1 MMYKRFITLLGI
13 SLGSLGPA
21 AGQAPSPRVVLA
33 QEQVAPITI
42 MLRTVSIPWPTPSLL
57 LYQDP
62 GKPPVH
68 FSYLF
73 AGTTERDPGTEL
85 LPAVKKVKTL
95 FYTQSSLPLVQLWS
109 GRLELD
115 AFQNTVHA
123 QNVLLGPLA
132 YGVIRGWRSPRQ
144 GYPGGPPSL
153 HFSGLSLTFHFG
165 RNAQTG
171 RPIEAWRRLS
181 RMVGNV
187 LN

>member
-1 MMYKRFITLLGI
+1 MYKRLITLLGI
-13 SLGSLGPA
+13 ALCSLAPA
-21 AGQAPSPRVVLA
+21 AGQTPAPRIILA
-33 QEQVAPITI
+33 REHVAPII
-42 MLRTVSIPWPTPSLL
+42 PMLRTVSNPVPPSSFL

-62 GKPPVH
+62 GIPPVH

-73 AGTTERDPGTEL
+73 AGATELDPGTEV
-85 LPAVKKVKTL
+85 LPSVKKVKTL

-109 GRLELD
+109 GRLELG
-115 AFQNTVHA
+115 AFQNTVHI

-132 YGVIRGWRSPRQ
+132 YGVMQGFRSSRR

-165 RNAQTG
+165 RNVRTE
-171 RPIEAWRRLS
+171 RSINAWRRLS

>member
-1 MMYKRFITLLGI
+1 MYNRLITLLGI
-13 SLGSLGPA
+13 ALCSLAPA
-21 AGQAPSPRVVLA
+21 AGQTPAPRIILA
-33 QEQVAPITI
+33 QEHVAPII
-42 MLRTVSIPWPTPSLL
+42 PMLRTVSNPVPPSSFL

-73 AGTTERDPGTEL
+73 VGATELDPGTEV
-85 LPAVKKVKTL
+85 LPSVKKVKTL
-95 FYTQSSLPLVQLWS
+95 LYTQSSLPLVQLWS
-109 GRLELD
+109 GRLELG
-115 AFQNTVHA
+115 AFQNTVHI

-132 YGVIRGWRSPRQ
+132 YGVMQGFRSSRR

-165 RNAQTG
+165 RNVRTE
-171 RPIEAWRRLS
+171 RSINAWRRLS

>member
-1 MMYKRFITLLGI
+1 MYKRLITLLGI
-13 SLGSLGPA
+13 ALCSLEPA
-21 AGQAPSPRVVLA
+21 AGQTPAPRIVPA
-33 QEQVAPITI
+33 QEHVAPII
-42 MLRTVSIPWPTPSLL
+42 AMLQTVSNPVPPSSFL
-57 LYQDP
+57 LYPDS

-68 FSYLF
+68 FNYLF
-73 AGTTERDPGTEL
+73 AGATELDPGTEL
-85 LPAVKKVKTL
+85 LPSVKKVKTL

-109 GRLELD
+109 GRLELC
-115 AFQNTVHA
+115 AFQNTVHI

-132 YGVIRGWRSPRQ
+132 YGVMQGFRSSRR

-165 RNAQTG
+165 RNVRTE
-171 RPIEAWRRLS
+171 RSIKAWRRLS